1 MNKYY
6 ITMMLIAGIFAADIK
21 RGECNNSSNEFD
33 LNISVESNKQTYIIG
48 KPIIITIRLINNS
61 EKGPKLPSD
70 MLPQLLHVIDQDGII
85 YHKIVNASFREIAP
99 MKKGQICESKIDI
112 STEYGSM
119 YRKEYDFLPVGN
131 YTIYFYYKVREGYE
145 IKSEKLR
152 IQIIYPSEQEQTI
165 FELLNEGIRISFSND
180 MKRKSKAD
188 SIYNNI
194 IKNYPNSIYR
204 ENAIVFKIYN
214 YYYSKIKENREISFE
229 ASKLLLNEYPQN
241 YYRTSAINYIHNYY
255 TINNKLDECEKYFNE
270 LLTKEKD
277 ETFKKIINQKLEEII
292 KAKSI

>member
-1 MNKYY
+1 MIRCYVV
-6 ITMMLIAGIFAADIK
+6 IVLIAGLFAVDIK
-21 RGECNNSSNEFD
+21 RGECNNSANEFD
-33 LNISVESNKQTYIIG
+33 LNISIESNKQTYIIG
-48 KPIIITIRLINNS
+48 KPILITIRLINNS
-61 EKGPKLPSD
+61 EKGPKLHSD
-70 MLPQLLHVIDQDGII
+70 MLTQLLHVIDQDGII

-119 YRKEYDFLPVGN
+119 YRKEYDFLPVGS

-145 IKSEKLR
+145 IKSEKLK
-152 IQIIYPSEQEQTI
+152 IQIIYPSEQEQTV

-180 MKRKSKAD
+180 MKRKSNAD

-214 YYYSKIKENREISFE
+214 YYYSKLKENREISFE

-241 YYRTSAINYIHNYY
+241 YYRTSAINYIYNYY